1 MNVHKT
7 MNAILV
13 TRRHMK
19 MYKNLSTMIISLHI
33 SYSCV
38 LNVIL
43 IIITDIFKFCI
54 NEICCTSEKQS
65 LSHKQHARTVFKNLG
80 FCFHHPTP
88 IQEMWKALTAV
99 ICFTVRP
106 E

>member
-1 MNVHKT
+1 

-13 TRRHMK
+13 TIRHMK
-19 MYKNLSTMIISLHI
+19 MYKNLSTMIISNLHI
-33 SYSCV
+33 SYACV

-54 NEICCTSEKQS
+54 NEICCTSEEQP
-65 LSHKQHARTVFKNLG
+65 LSHKQYARTVFKNLG
-80 FCFHHPTP
+80 FGFHHPTP
-88 IQEMWKALTAV
+88 IQEIWKALTAV
-99 ICFTVRP
+99 FCFTVRP